1 MFKKTL
7 IISIIFSTLFI
18 FSASSENEVFI
29 KFKVDNE
36 IITNIDLVNE
46 KNYLIALNNKLSSV
60 SSKELNELSK
70 NSLIKEKIKIKELNK
85 FFDLEKVKTFGE
97 KITKN
102 FYENIGIKNKEDFEI
117 YLKNFNLEYGE
128 VKRKLTIEAM
138 WNRLI
143 YKKYNDKININEDKL
158 KKSLSD
164 KIKNSPQ
171 KMVEYNLSEIVFEL
185 NSSEEIKKKYKLIQN
200 NINKYGFKETA
211 SLISISGTA
220 SSGGDVGWIKK
231 THLSNKIIQNLQ
243 LISIGQY
250 TEPIQVNNAFLIL
263 KINDIRKIEKNI
275 NFEKEF
281 EKLLMIEKNRQLNN
295 FSIIHFNKIKK
306 NINISEI

>member
-7 IISIIFSTLFI
+7 IISIIFSILFI

-102 FYENIGIKNKEDFEI
+102 YYENIGIKNKEDFEI
-117 YLKNFNLEYGE
+117 YLKNFNLEYEE

-243 LISIGQY
+243 LISIGKY

>member
-1 MFKKTL
+1 MFKKNL
-7 IISIIFSTLFI
+7 IISIIFSILFI

-117 YLKNFNLEYGE
+117 YLKNFNLEYEE

-185 NSSEEIKKKYKLIQN
+185 NSNEEIKKKYKLIQN

-243 LISIGQY
+243 LISIGKY

>member
-231 THLSNKIIQNLQ
+231 THLSNKIIQNLK
-243 LISIGQY
+243 LISLGKY

>member
-117 YLKNFNLEYGE
+117 YLKNFNLEYEE

-185 NSSEEIKKKYKLIQN
+185 NSNEEIKKKYKLIQN

-231 THLSNKIIQNLQ
+231 THLSNKIIQNLK
-243 LISIGQY
+243 LISIGKY

>member
-7 IISIIFSTLFI
+7 IISIIFSILII

-102 FYENIGIKNKEDFEI
+102 YYENIGIKNKEDFEM
-117 YLKNFNLEYGE
+117 YLKNFNLEYGD

-185 NSSEEIKKKYKLIQN
+185 NSNEEIKKKYKLIQN

-231 THLSNKIIQNLQ
+231 THLSNKIIQNLK
-243 LISIGQY
+243 LISIGKY

>member
-7 IISIIFSTLFI
+7 IISIIFSILFI

-117 YLKNFNLEYGE
+117 YLKNFNLGYGE

-220 SSGGDVGWIKK
+220 SSGGDVGWVKK

-243 LISIGQY
+243 LISKGKY

>member
-7 IISIIFSTLFI
+7 IISIIFSILFI

-117 YLKNFNLEYGE
+117 YLKNFNLEYEE

-185 NSSEEIKKKYKLIQN
+185 NSNEEIKKKYKLIQN

-220 SSGGDVGWIKK
+220 SSGGDVGWVKK
-231 THLSNKIIQNLQ
+231 THLSNKIIQNLK
-243 LISIGQY
+243 LISLGKY

-281 EKLLMIEKNRQLNN
+281 EKLLTIEKNRQLNN

>member
-7 IISIIFSTLFI
+7 IISIIFSILFI

-102 FYENIGIKNKEDFEI
+102 YYENIGIKNKEDFEM
-117 YLKNFNLEYGE
+117 YLKNFNLEYGD

-185 NSSEEIKKKYKLIQN
+185 NSNEEIKKKYKLIQN

-243 LISIGQY
+243 LISIGKY

>member
-1 MFKKTL
+1 MLKKTS
-7 IISIIFSTLFI
+7 IISIIFSILFI
-18 FSASSENEVFI
+18 CYANSENEVFI

-36 IITNIDLVNE
+36 IITNIDLKNE

-60 SSKELNELSK
+60 SSKELAELSK
-70 NSLIKEKIKIKELNK
+70 NSIIKEKIKMKELNK
-85 FFDLEKVKTFGE
+85 FFDLEKVDTFGE

-102 FYENIGIKNKEDFEI
+102 FYENIGINNKEDFKK
-117 YLKNFNLEYGE
+117 YLLNFKLEYKE

-143 YKKYNDKININEDKL
+143 YKKYNDKININENKL
-158 KKSLSD
+158 KKNLSD
-164 KIKNSPQ
+164 KIKSSPQ
-171 KMVEYNLSEIVFEL
+171 KMVEYNLSEIVFDL
-185 NSSEEIKKKYKLIQN
+185 NSNEEIKQKYKLVQN

-220 SSGGDVGWIKK
+220 SSGGDVGWVKK

-243 LISIGQY
+243 SISVGKY

-263 KINDIRKIEKNI
+263 KINDIRKIEKSI

-281 EKLLMIEKNRQLNN
+281 QKLLIIEKNRQLNN

>member
-7 IISIIFSTLFI
+7 IISIIFSILFI

-117 YLKNFNLEYGE
+117 YLKNFNLEYEE

-185 NSSEEIKKKYKLIQN
+185 NSNEEIKKKYKLIQN

-231 THLSNKIIQNLQ
+231 THLSNKIIQNLK
-243 LISIGQY
+243 LISIGKY

>member
-117 YLKNFNLEYGE
+117 YLKNFNLEYEE

-185 NSSEEIKKKYKLIQN
+185 NSNEEIKKKYKLIQN

>member
-1 MFKKTL
+1 MLKKTL
-7 IISIIFSTLFI
+7 ITSIIFSTLFI

-117 YLKNFNLEYGE
+117 YLKNFNLEYEE

-185 NSSEEIKKKYKLIQN
+185 NSNEEIKKKYKLIQN

-243 LISIGQY
+243 LISIGKY

-281 EKLLMIEKNRQLNN
+281 EKLLTIEKNRQLNN

>member
-7 IISIIFSTLFI
+7 IISIIFSILII

-102 FYENIGIKNKEDFEI
+102 FYENIGIKNKEDFEM
-117 YLKNFNLEYGE
+117 YLKNFNLEYGD

-164 KIKNSPQ
+164 KIKKSPQ

-220 SSGGDVGWIKK
+220 NSGGDVGWIKK
-231 THLSNKIIQNLQ
+231 THLSNKIIQNLK
-243 LISIGQY
+243 LISIGKY

>member
-1 MFKKTL
+1 MFKKNL
-7 IISIIFSTLFI
+7 IISIIFSILFI
-18 FSASSENEVFI
+18 FSDSSENEVFI

-102 FYENIGIKNKEDFEI
+102 YYENIGIKNKEDFEM
-117 YLKNFNLEYGE
+117 YLKNFNLEYGD

-220 SSGGDVGWIKK
+220 SSGGDVGWVKK
-231 THLSNKIIQNLQ
+231 THLSNKIIQNFLFQ
-243 LISIGQY
+243 INKFLMD
-250 TEPIQVNNAFLIL
+250 LIL
-263 KINDIRKIEKNI
+263 LHYYYD
-275 NFEKEF
+275 KELYF
-281 EKLLMIEKNRQLNN
+281 R
-295 FSIIHFNKIKK
+295 
-306 NINISEI
+306 

>member
-117 YLKNFNLEYGE
+117 YLKNFNLEYEE

-185 NSSEEIKKKYKLIQN
+185 NSNEEIKKKYKLIQN

-220 SSGGDVGWIKK
+220 SSGGDVGWVKK
-231 THLSNKIIQNLQ
+231 THLSNKIIQNLK
-243 LISIGQY
+243 LISLGKY

-281 EKLLMIEKNRQLNN
+281 EKLLTIEKNRQLNN